1 MKCVSDRC
9 GQGRLGPCKTPELCD
24 AVESHMVDAEAA
36 WVMTSLKWL
45 LRVVQVAFIM
55 LSFWVGWTFYAWI
68 ST

>member
-1 MKCVSDRC
+1 MKDCNCSRSN
-9 GQGRLGPCKTPELCD
+9 QGRAICPTPERCD

>member
-1 MKCVSDRC
+1 MMRCVSDRC
-9 GQGRLGPCKTPELCD
+9 RSGRDECPTPALCD